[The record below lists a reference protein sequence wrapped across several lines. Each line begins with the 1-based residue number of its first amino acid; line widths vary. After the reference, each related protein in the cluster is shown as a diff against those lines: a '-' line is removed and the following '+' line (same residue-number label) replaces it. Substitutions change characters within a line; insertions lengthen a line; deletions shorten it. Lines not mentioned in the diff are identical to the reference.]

1 MPSSSSWRAT
11 CCSTVEAT
19 MAMSRPAVSG
29 IAGAVTRAPGS
40 IELVFARAPG
50 GVSYVVQQY
59 AGYPFHV
66 CRTHRFAG
74 DPAGMVT
81 LYIQSCAGGIFEHD
95 RLHQAVA
102 VETGAKAHVTSQAS
116 TIVHGMDSGNAV
128 QEIRLVAEA
137 GAFLEFLPDPLILFP
152 QARLKT
158 RLVLR
163 AHPEATIIADSFLM
177 HDPTA
182 SGRVFDWLANEIG
195 VEAPTGE
202 TVALDRSIARGATM
216 AAGLPGIGGRFR
228 AHGSL
233 VILHR
238 SGGMAQLLDA
248 LRGALADGGGLYAGV
263 STLPGGAGAW
273 VRLLAEDGVALRAG
287 LEAAWS
293 AARLALTGAA
303 PSRRRK

>member
-1 MPSSSSWRAT
+1 
-11 CCSTVEAT
+11 
-19 MAMSRPAVSG
+19 MAMSRPVVSG
-29 IAGAVTRAPGS
+29 IDGAVTRAPGS

-50 GVSYVVQQY
+50 RGSYVVRQY
-59 AGYPFHV
+59 ASYPFHV

-74 DPAGMVT
+74 DLAGMVT
-81 LYIQSCAGGIFEHD
+81 LYLQSCAGGIFEHD

-102 VETGAKAHVTSQAS
+102 VETGA
-116 TIVHGMDSGNAV
+116 
-128 QEIRLVAEA
+128 E
-137 GAFLEFLPDPLILFP
+137 
-152 QARLKT
+152 
-158 RLVLR
+158 
-163 AHPEATIIADSFLM
+163 AHPEATIIAGDSFLM

-182 SGRVFDWLANEIG
+182 SGRVFDWLANEIA

-202 TVALDRSIARGATM
+202 TVSLDRSIARGATM

-263 STLPGGAGAW
+263 STLPSGAGAC
-273 VRLLAEDGVALRAG
+273 VRLLAEDGAALRAG

-293 AARLALTGAA
+293 AARLVLTGGV